1 MALIV
6 EDGSNVPNA
15 NTIISV
21 SDVRTYASLRGY
33 NLSSTDSVLEGYII
47 RFMDWLYGL
56 EGRLQGIRT
65 TQGQSLLFP
74 RNYVYLYGVLTEKD
88 TIPVNAKNAGCE
100 YVLLLENGIDPMLT
114 SDKAVEGVIS
124 EKTPDFERQYS
135 DKSKS
140 IGYASYALPTVM
152 TQLTPLFKQPYTY
165 R

>member
-1 MALIV
+1 VTLIV

-21 SDVRTYASLRGY
+21 SDVRSYASLRGY

-47 RFMDWLYGL
+47 RFMDWLYSL
-56 EGRLQGIRT
+56 EGRLNGYRT
-65 TQGQSLLFP
+65 YEGQSVLFP
-74 RNYVYLYGVLTEKD
+74 RSNMFLYGFALDDD

-114 SDKAVEGVIS
+114 SDKTVEGVIR

-140 IGYASYALPTVM
+140 MGNVSYALPTVM
-152 TQLTPLFKQPYTY
+152 TQLRPLLKQTYTY